1 MRQGR
6 WDALFTISSFFC
18 CGDVVYYE
26 IIGSMH
32 LSQLHTAAGRGRA
45 AARSERKDTGRKD
58 TEAMGL
64 FSKVFGSRSQ
74 REVKALTPLV
84 DKIEALGDGMK
95 ALSDHELRAK
105 TDEFKDRLAKGETL
119 DDILPEAFAVCR
131 EADERVLGMRPYR
144 VQLIGG
150 IILHQGRIAEMKT
163 GEGKT
168 LVATLPAYL
177 NALAGKGVHI
187 VTTNDYLAKRDSEWM
202 GKVYR
207 FLGLTV
213 GLAIH
218 GVDKAGKKAAY
229 AADIT
234 YGTNNEFG
242 FDYLRDNMAIYA
254 SELVQRGH
262 AFAIVDEVDSILI
275 DEARTPLIISGQGE
289 QSTQL
294 YQLVDNFVA
303 RLKCLKVAEVNAKE
317 EEASDI
323 DADYIVDEK
332 ARTATLTARGVAK
345 AEQQF
350 NIENLADPEN
360 STLSH
365 HINQAIKARG
375 VMRRDIDY
383 VVKDGEVIIVDE
395 FTGRLMYGRRY
406 NEGLHQAI
414 EAKEHVT
421 VARESKTLATITFQ
435 NYFRL
440 YDKLS
445 GMTGTA
451 MTEEEEF
458 GQIYNLDIVEI
469 PTNKPLIRKDQPDY
483 VFKTKAGKY
492 RAIVRQIQECH
503 EKGQPVLV
511 GTVSIEVSELVSRML
526 SKAGIKH
533 NVLNAKH
540 HEKEAEIV
548 AQAGKLGA
556 VTVATNMAGRGTD
569 IMLGGNAEFMA
580 KAELRKAGMSDE
592 LIAECDGHAETD
604 NPEILGARKAF
615 AEAEAKFKEKI
626 EDEAD
631 KVRAAGGLYILG
643 TERHESRRIDNQLR
657 GRAGRQGDPG
667 ESRFFLSLED
677 DILRLFGSER
687 IQNMMETLGVDEDTP
702 LDQKMLSNAIES
714 AQKRVESRNFQTRK
728 TVLEYDDVMNTQ
740 REVIYKQRRQVLD
753 GEDVHGAIE
762 NMLETMV
769 SSTIS
774 GHAGEQGRLDEEA
787 FKAATAHLAGSVFT
801 ADQLLD
807 FQKKAP
813 TLSAEKLSREMLDTA
828 RENYAKREEEINTQM
843 APLMG
848 SSGKVPM
855 RELERVILLRV
866 VDEYWMDQIDAMQEL
881 RQGIGL
887 RAYGQ
892 SDPVVEYKREGY
904 DMFEQMISA
913 IQEETL
919 RRLFTVRLKTN
930 EEIKRERVA
939 KVTGESGASD
949 GTARKQPVKKTVK
962 IGRNDPCPC
971 GSGLK
976 WKKCT
981 CKEYHPDLR

>member
-1 MRQGR
+1 
-6 WDALFTISSFFC
+6 
-18 CGDVVYYE
+18 
-26 IIGSMH
+26 
-32 LSQLHTAAGRGRA
+32 
-45 AARSERKDTGRKD
+45 
-58 TEAMGL
+58 MGL
-64 FSKVFGSRSQ
+64 FTKIFGTPSQ
-74 REVKALTPLV
+74 RAVKALTPLV
-84 DKIEALGDGMK
+84 DKIEALEEEMK
-95 ALSDHELRAK
+95 ALSDQQLRAK
-105 TDEFKDRLAKGETL
+105 TDEFKARLANGETL
-119 DDILPEAFAVCR
+119 DSILPEAFAVCR
-131 EADERVLGMRPYR
+131 EADWRVLGMRPYR

-150 IILHQGRIAEMKT
+150 IILHQGRIAEMRT

-177 NALAGKGVHI
+177 NGLSGKGVHI
-187 VTTNDYLAKRDSEWM
+187 ITVNDYLAKRDSEWM

-213 GLAIH
+213 GLVIH
-218 GVDKAGKKAAY
+218 GVDKEAKKAAY

-242 FDYLRDNMAIYA
+242 FDYLRDNMAIY
-254 SELVQRGH
+254 SKELVQRGH
-262 AFAIVDEVDSILI
+262 SFAIVDEVDSILI

-289 QSTQL
+289 KSTQL

-303 RLKCLKVAEVNAKE
+303 RLTCQRVASVDAKE
-317 EEASDI
+317 EEDVNI

-350 NIENLADPEN
+350 NLENLSDPEN
-360 STLSH
+360 TTLSH

-421 VARESKTLATITFQ
+421 VAHESKTLATITFQ

-458 GQIYNLDIVEI
+458 GQIYSLDIVEI
-469 PTNKPLIRKDQPDY
+469 PTNRPVARVDHPDQVY
-483 VFKTKAGKY
+483 KTQAGKY
-492 RAIVRQIQECH
+492 RAVVRQIKECH

-511 GTVSIEVSELVSRML
+511 GTVSIEISELVSKLLTRE
-526 SKAGIKH
+526 GIPH

-540 HEKEAEIV
+540 HDKEAEIV

-569 IMLGGNAEFMA
+569 IMLGGNAEYMA
-580 KAELRKAGMSDE
+580 KALLRRQGMSDE
-592 LIAECDGHAETD
+592 LLAECDGHADTD
-604 NPEILGARKAF
+604 NEEILAAREAF
-615 AEAEAKFKEKI
+615 AQAEAQFKAEIKEEAE
-626 EDEAD
+626 
-631 KVRAAGGLYILG
+631 KVREVGGLYILG

-667 ESRFFLSLED
+667 ESCFFLSLED
-677 DILRLFGSER
+677 DILRLFASDW
-687 IQNMMETLGVDEDTP
+687 IQSVMDKLGVDEDTP
-702 LDQKMLSNAIES
+702 LDQKMLSNAIEK
-714 AQKRVESRNFQTRK
+714 AQRKVESQNFQIRK

-753 GEDVHGAIE
+753 GEDVHAAIE
-762 NMLETMV
+762 NMLTTTV
-769 SSTIS
+769 TNLIA
-774 GHAGEQGRLDEEA
+774 GHTGEQGKLDEA
-787 FKAATAHLAGSVFT
+787 GFKVAMAPWVNVMFT
-801 ADQLLD
+801 AQQLDDVKGELGS
-807 FQKKAP
+807 
-813 TLSAEKLSREMLDTA
+813 LSTQALTDKLLELAHANYEHQADSIAQQLAELGQTA
-828 RENYAKREEEINTQM
+828 ISN
-843 APLMG
+843 PMG
-848 SSGKVPM
+848 
-855 RELERVILLRV
+855 ELERVILLRV
-866 VDEYWMDQIDAMQEL
+866 VDEYWMDHIDAMTEL

-904 DMFEQMISA
+904 DMFEEMIAA

-919 RRLFTVRLKTN
+919 RRLYSARIRTN
-930 EEIKRERVA
+930 QGIQRQRVA
-939 KVTGESGASD
+939 KVTGESGGSD
-949 GTARKQPVKKTVK
+949 NTVTQQPTKKTVK

-981 CKEYHPDLR
+981 CEQYHHGEE